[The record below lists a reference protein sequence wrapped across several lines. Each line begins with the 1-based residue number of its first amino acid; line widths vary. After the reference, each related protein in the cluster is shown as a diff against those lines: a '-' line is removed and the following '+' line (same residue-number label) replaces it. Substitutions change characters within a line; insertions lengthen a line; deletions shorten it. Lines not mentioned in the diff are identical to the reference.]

1 MGRDIKKLKNRIKS
15 IDSTLHL
22 TKAMGLVASTKIRG
36 ASLAMNKSKQY
47 ADAIGGV
54 IDVLTQAKEC
64 EKSVYMTRREEGKEC
79 VVVIGGDR
87 GLAGGY
93 NSNIFKL
100 SNEYTDAEIFAI
112 GKRACE
118 RFGKKLILAEKFTY
132 EQALEI
138 AKNICDGFKEGKYKS
153 VKFIFTKYVSMMT
166 QNAETVAVL
175 PLEKGKNK
183 KSLSVIYE
191 PDEKTV
197 LENVLE
203 EYMVAKL
210 IEAVKESFLCEVV
223 ARRFAMDSAK
233 KNADQ
238 MIESLQHEYNTARQ
252 GAITQEI
259 TEIVAGSGI

>member
-1 MGRDIKKLKNRIKS
+1 MGKDIKQLKNRIKS

-22 TKAMGLVASTKIRG
+22 TKAMGLVASAKIRG
-36 ASLAMNKSKQY
+36 ASKAMSKSKQY
-47 ADAIGGV
+47 ASAIEGT
-54 IDVLTQAKEC
+54 IDILTQASEC
-64 EKSVYMTRREEGKEC
+64 KKSVYMQKREEGDLC
-79 VVVIGGDR
+79 VIVVAGDR

-100 SNEYTDAEIFAI
+100 SGSYKDADVFAI

-118 RFGKKLILAEKFTY
+118 RFGKELIQVEKFNY
-132 EQALEI
+132 DDASKMARQ
-138 AKNICDGFKEGKYKS
+138 ICEGFQSGKYKA
-153 VKFIFTKYVSMMT
+153 VKLISTSYESMMT
-166 QNAETVAVL
+166 QTAKESSLL
-175 PLEKGKNK
+175 PLEEGTK
-183 KSLSVIYE
+183 KSRACVIYE

-203 EYMVAKL
+203 EYIIAKL
-210 IEAVKESFLCEVV
+210 IFAARESFLCEVV

-233 KNADQ
+233 KNAEQ
-238 MIESLQHEYNTARQ
+238 MIDSLQHEYNTARQ